1 MPTGSLLSSK
11 SAITK
16 GWIKSYI
23 AKLRIKK
30 DKNKT
35 ILAIISTFSH
45 RTPYAIWL
53 DTERNLIGRRTQS
66 DRTADAIRSG
76 GVRSTMTFR
85 VLLRRESAVAT
96 LTFRTRI
103 RAMHQHKTTDA
114 NEKKRIL
121 IDIYQQNIGICN
133 KIVILFAQTTN
144 YSYLCIVK
152 RLIDCL
158 G

>member
-1 MPTGSLLSSK
+1 MIIPHPFPLPPN
-11 SAITK
+11 AIQ
-16 GWIKSYI
+16 S
-23 AKLRIKK
+23 
-30 DKNKT
+30 D
-35 ILAIISTFSH
+35 S
-45 RTPYAIWL
+45 
-53 DTERNLIGRRTQS
+53 ERNLIGRRTQS
-66 DRTADAIRSG
+66 NRTADAIQSG

-96 LTFRTRI
+96 LTCRTRI

>member
-1 MPTGSLLSSK
+1 MIIPHHFPLPPN
-11 SAITK
+11 AIQ
-16 GWIKSYI
+16 
-23 AKLRIKK
+23 
-30 DKNKT
+30 
-35 ILAIISTFSH
+35 
-45 RTPYAIWL
+45 L
-53 DTERNLIGRRTQS
+53 DGGRNPIGRRTQS
-66 DRTADAIRSG
+66 NRTPNAIRSG

-96 LTFRTRI
+96 LTCRIRI
-103 RAMHQHKTTDA
+103 RAIHQHKTTDA

-121 IDIYQQNIGICN
+121 IDTYQQNTGIYN

>member
-1 MPTGSLLSSK
+1 MINPHPFPLPPN
-11 SAITK
+11 AIQSDGRRNPI
-16 GWIKSYI
+16 GW
-23 AKLRIKK
+23 
-30 DKNKT
+30 
-35 ILAIISTFSH
+35 
-45 RTPYAIWL
+45 
-53 DTERNLIGRRTQS
+53 RTQS
-66 DRTADAIRSG
+66 DRTPNAIQSD

-85 VLLRRESAVAT
+85 VLLWRESAVAT
-96 LTFRTRI
+96 LTCRTRI

-121 IDIYQQNIGICN
+121 IDTYQQNIGICN

>member
-1 MPTGSLLSSK
+1 MKIPHPFPLPPN
-11 SAITK
+11 AIQ
-16 GWIKSYI
+16 S
-23 AKLRIKK
+23 
-30 DKNKT
+30 
-35 ILAIISTFSH
+35 
-45 RTPYAIWL
+45 
-53 DTERNLIGRRTQS
+53 DTERNPIGRRTQS
-66 DRTADAIRSG
+66 DWTADAIQSDT
-76 GVRSTMTFR
+76 VRSTMTFR

-96 LTFRTRI
+96 ITCRTRI

-121 IDIYQQNIGICN
+121 IDTYQQNIGICN

>member
-1 MPTGSLLSSK
+1 MD
-11 SAITK
+11 
-16 GWIKSYI
+16 Y
-23 AKLRIKK
+23 KLYRKFTNKK

-45 RTPYAIWL
+45 RTPNAIRL
-53 DTERNLIGRRTQS
+53 DDGRNPIGRRTQS
-66 DRTADAIRSG
+66 NRTADAIQSG

-85 VLLRRESAVAT
+85 VLLRRESVVAT
-96 LTFRTRI
+96 LTCRTRI

-133 KIVILFAQTTN
+133 KIVIVFAQTTN

>member
-1 MPTGSLLSSK
+1 
-11 SAITK
+11 
-16 GWIKSYI
+16 
-23 AKLRIKK
+23 
-30 DKNKT
+30 
-35 ILAIISTFSH
+35 
-45 RTPYAIWL
+45 
-53 DTERNLIGRRTQS
+53 
-66 DRTADAIRSG
+66 
-76 GVRSTMTFR
+76 MTFR

-96 LTFRTRI
+96 LTCRIRI

-121 IDIYQQNIGICN
+121 IDTYQQNMGIYN

>member
-1 MPTGSLLSSK
+1 MINPHPFPLPPD
-11 SAITK
+11 AI
-16 GWIKSYI
+16 G
-23 AKLRIKK
+23 A
-30 DKNKT
+30 
-35 ILAIISTFSH
+35 
-45 RTPYAIWL
+45 
-53 DTERNLIGRRTQS
+53 DTVRNPIGRRTQS
-66 DRTADAIRSG
+66 DRTPYAIRSG
-76 GVRSTMTFR
+76 GGRSTMTFR

-96 LTFRTRI
+96 LTCRKRI

>member
-1 MPTGSLLSSK
+1 MLYRK
-11 SAITK
+11 ITN
-16 GWIKSYI
+16 
-23 AKLRIKK
+23 KK

-35 ILAIISTFSH
+35 ILVIISTFSH
-45 RTPYAIWL
+45 RTPNAI
-53 DTERNLIGRRTQS
+53 Q
-66 DRTADAIRSG
+66 SG

-103 RAMHQHKTTDA
+103 RAMHQHKTTVL

-121 IDIYQQNIGICN
+121 IDTYQQNIGICN